1 MSDEAAAVDPS
12 KSGRK
17 SDGTFAPGNKG
28 NPKGRPQ
35 GSRNQVTLAL
45 EQMMAD
51 DGAAVVQAVLDAAKA
66 GDMTAARIIVD
77 RLAPARKDRPVTMDL
92 PKIASAADI
101 PAATQAILE
110 ATAAGELTP
119 SEGAALVNIAENH
132 RKAVELAEID
142 ARLARIEAQLGS
154 VR

>member
-1 MSDEAAAVDPS
+1 MSGEGGNYNQPKTRGVPFT
-12 KSGRK
+12 K
-17 SDGTFAPGNKG
+17 GNKLG
-28 NPKGRPQ
+28 PGRPP
-35 GSRNQVTLAL
+35 GSRNKVTLAL

-51 DGAAVVQAVLDAAKA
+51 DGAAVVQAVLAAAKG

-77 RLAPARKDRPVTMDL
+77 RLAPARKDRPVTIEL
-92 PKIASAADI
+92 PKIESAADI

-119 SEGAALVNIAENH
+119 SEGAALVNIAESH
-132 RKAVELAEID
+132 RKAVELSELEGRIRA
-142 ARLARIEAQLGS
+142 IEAEQASARG

>member
-1 MSDEAAAVDPS
+1 MSGESDQVGPGGNEPP
-12 KSGRK
+12 KNSGKTAGGR
-17 SDGTFAPGNKG
+17 FAPGNQFGK
-28 NPKGRPQ
+28 KGRPQ
-35 GSRNQVTLAL
+35 GSRHSTTILL

-77 RLAPARKDRPVTMDL
+77 RLAPARKDRPVTVDL

-110 ATAAGELTP
+110 AT
-119 SEGAALVNIAENH
+119 
-132 RKAVELAEID
+132 
-142 ARLARIEAQLGS
+142 
-154 VR
+154 